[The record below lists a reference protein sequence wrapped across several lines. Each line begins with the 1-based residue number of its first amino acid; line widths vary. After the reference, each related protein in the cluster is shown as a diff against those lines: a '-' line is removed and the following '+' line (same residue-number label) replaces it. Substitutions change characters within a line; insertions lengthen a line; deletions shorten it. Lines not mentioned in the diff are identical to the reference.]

1 MHPMSPRQIALVRR
15 SWEAVRRIQDVAA
28 DLFYGRLFE
37 RHPEVGPM
45 FHVDI
50 VDQGRRLMDMIGMV
64 VSRLDRLPEIVPTLE
79 ELGRRHAAY
88 GVIDAHYDAV
98 GDVLLGTLRT
108 GLGDE
113 LTAEAETAWAIA
125 YRTMTAAMREGAAAR
140 SRTVA
145 PSIG

>member
-1 MHPMSPRQIALVRR
+1 MHPMTARQIALVQG
-15 SWEAVRRIQDVAA
+15 SWEAVRPIQDVAA

-50 VDQGRRLMDMIGMV
+50 VDQGRLLMDMIGMA

-88 GVIDAHYDAV
+88 GVTDAHYDAV
-98 GDVLLGTLRT
+98 GEVLLGTLRT
-108 GLGDE
+108 GLGDA
-113 LTAEAETAWAIA
+113 LSPDAETAWAIA
-125 YRTMTAAMREGAAAR
+125 YRTMTAVMRSASARPRAA
-140 SRTVA
+140 
-145 PSIG
+145 IG